1 MKGIRLE
8 FYKIRR
14 RKIWVIIMVLLGVQ
28 CLWGLWAFRNM
39 DAKKLSQGYMQCL
52 YHFTVFNTI
61 MMPMVA
67 AITASKICD
76 LEHKGQTFKL
86 LLTVMPAGTLFDAK
100 FICASM
106 HMVAVGAAQM
116 IFIIVLG
123 KAAGFTEP
131 FPPGYLFYYFIITIF
146 VTVVILAIQQAFS
159 LLFTNQMVSFVIG
172 ITGSFAG
179 VFSLFLPRNIQRG
192 ILWSYYGVLMPVRM
206 NWDSQTR
213 IADLQYIPVDWSS
226 FWLLMGLFAMI
237 YFTGRRCFARK
248 ER

>member
-1 MKGIRLE
+1 MKVILLE

-14 RKIWVIIMVLLGVQ
+14 RKVGVIILVLLGVQ
-28 CLWGLWAFRNM
+28 CLWGLLAFRHM

-52 YHFTVFNTI
+52 YHFTVLNTI
-61 MMPMVA
+61 MMPMIA

-86 LLTVMPAGTLFDAK
+86 LLTVVPAGALYDAK

-106 HMVAVGAAQM
+106 YMVAVGAAQTV
-116 IFIIVLG
+116 FIIILG
-123 KAAGFTEP
+123 KSAGFTEP
-131 FPPGYLFYYFIITIF
+131 FPPGYLFYYFVITIV

-159 LLFTNQMVSFVIG
+159 LLFANQMVSFVIG
-172 ITGSFAG
+172 ITGSFVG
-179 VFSLFLPRNIQRG
+179 LFSLFLPQTIQRG
-192 ILWSYYGVLMPVRM
+192 ILWSYYGVLTPVRM

-226 FWLLMGLFAMI
+226 FLLLMGLFAVI
-237 YFTGRRCFARK
+237 YFTGRRCFTRK

>member
-8 FYKIRR
+8 FYKLRR
-14 RKIWVIIMVLLGVQ
+14 RKIWVIILVLLVVQ
-28 CLWGLWAFRNM
+28 CLWGMWAFRNM

-52 YHFTVFNTI
+52 YHFSVLNTI
-61 MMPMVA
+61 MMPMIA
-67 AITASKICD
+67 AITASKVCD

-86 LLTVMPAGTLFDAK
+86 LLTVMPAGALFDAK

-106 HMVAVGAAQM
+106 YMLAVGVAQTA
-116 IFIIVLG
+116 FIMVLG
-123 KAAGFTEP
+123 KVAGFTET
-131 FPPGYLFYYFIITIF
+131 FPPGFLLYYLIITIT
-146 VTVVILAIQQAFS
+146 VTVVILAIQQVFS

-179 VFSLFLPRNIQRG
+179 LFSLFLPQNIQRG

-213 IADLQYIPVDWSS
+213 IADLQYISVDWRS
-226 FWLLMGLFAMI
+226 FWLLMGLFAVI

>member
-1 MKGIRLE
+1 MKGILLE

-14 RKIWVIIMVLLGVQ
+14 RKVGVIILVLLGVQ
-28 CLWGLWAFRNM
+28 CLWGLWAFRDM

-52 YHFTVFNTI
+52 YHFTVLNTI
-61 MMPMVA
+61 MMPMIA

-86 LLTVMPAGTLFDAK
+86 LLTVMPAGALFDSK

-106 HMVAVGAAQM
+106 YMVAVGAAQTV
-116 IFIIVLG
+116 FIIILG
-123 KAAGFTEP
+123 KSAGFTEP
-131 FPPGYLFYYFIITIF
+131 FPPDYLFYYFVITIF

-159 LLFTNQMVSFVIG
+159 LLFANQMVSFVIG

-179 VFSLFLPRNIQRG
+179 LFSLFLPQNIQRG
-192 ILWSYYGVLMPVRM
+192 ILWSYYGVLTPVRM

-226 FWLLMGLFAMI
+226 FWLLMGLFAVI
-237 YFTGRRCFARK
+237 YFTGRRCFTRK

>member
-1 MKGIRLE
+1 MKGILLE

-14 RKIWVIIMVLLGVQ
+14 RKVGVIILVLLGVQ
-28 CLWGLWAFRNM
+28 CLWGLWAFRDM

-52 YHFTVFNTI
+52 YHFTVLNTI

-106 HMVAVGAAQM
+106 YMVAVGAVQM

-131 FPPGYLFYYFIITIF
+131 FPLGYLFYYFVITIF
-146 VTVVILAIQQAFS
+146 VTVVILAIQQVFS

-179 VFSLFLPRNIQRG
+179 LFSLFLPQNIQRG
-192 ILWSYYGVLMPVRM
+192 VLWSYYGVLMPVRM

-226 FWLLMGLFAMI
+226 FWLLMGMFAVI
-237 YFTGRRCFARK
+237 YLTGRRCFTRK

>member
-1 MKGIRLE
+1 MKGILLE

-14 RKIWVIIMVLLGVQ
+14 RKVGVIILVLLGVQ
-28 CLWGLWAFRNM
+28 CLWGLWAFRDM

-52 YHFTVFNTI
+52 YHFTVLNTI
-61 MMPMVA
+61 MMPMIA

-86 LLTVMPAGTLFDAK
+86 LLTVMPAGALFDAK

-106 HMVAVGAAQM
+106 YMVAVGAAQM
-116 IFIIVLG
+116 VFIIVLSN
-123 KAAGFTEP
+123 AAGFTEP
-131 FPPGYLFYYFIITIF
+131 FPPGYLFYYFVITIF
-146 VTVVILAIQQAFS
+146 VTVAILAIQQVFS
-159 LLFTNQMVSFVIG
+159 LLFANQMVSFVIG

-179 VFSLFLPRNIQRG
+179 LFSLFLPHNIQRG
-192 ILWSYYGVLMPVRM
+192 ILWSYYGGLTPVRM

-213 IADLQYIPVDWSS
+213 IADLQYIPVDWGS
-226 FWLLMGLFAMI
+226 FWLLMGLFAVI
-237 YFTGRRCFARK
+237 YFTGRRCFTRK

>member
-1 MKGIRLE
+1 MNGILLE

-14 RKIWVIIMVLLGVQ
+14 RKVGVIILVLLGVQ
-28 CLWGLWAFRNM
+28 CLWGLWAFRDM

-52 YHFTVFNTI
+52 YHFTVLNTI
-61 MMPMVA
+61 MMPMIA

-86 LLTVMPAGTLFDAK
+86 LLTVMPAGALFDAK

-106 HMVAVGAAQM
+106 YMVAVGAAQM
-116 IFIIVLG
+116 VFIIVLG
-123 KAAGFTEP
+123 NAAGFTEP
-131 FPPGYLFYYFIITIF
+131 FPPGYLFYYFVITIF
-146 VTVVILAIQQAFS
+146 VTVVILALQQAFS
-159 LLFTNQMVSFVIG
+159 LLFANQMVSFVIG

-179 VFSLFLPRNIQRG
+179 LFSLFLPQNIQRG
-192 ILWSYYGVLMPVRM
+192 ILWSYYGVLTPVRM

-226 FWLLMGLFAMI
+226 FLLLMGLFAVI
-237 YFTGRRCFARK
+237 YFTGRRCFTRK

>member
-1 MKGIRLE
+1 MKGIFLE

-14 RKIWVIIMVLLGVQ
+14 RKIWVIILVLLGVQ
-28 CLWGLWAFRNM
+28 CLWGLWGFRNM

-52 YHFTVFNTI
+52 YHFSVFNTI
-61 MMPMVA
+61 MMPMIA
-67 AITASKICD
+67 AITASRICD

-86 LLTVMPAGTLFDAK
+86 LLTVMPAGTLYDTK

-106 HMVAVGAAQM
+106 HMAAVGAAQTT
-116 IFIIVLG
+116 FIIVLG

-131 FPPGYLFYYFIITIF
+131 FPPGFLTYYFIMTTM
-146 VTVVILAIQQAFS
+146 VTVAILALQQAFS
-159 LLFTNQMVSFVIG
+159 LLFANQMIPFVIG

-179 VFSLFLPRNIQRG
+179 LFSLFLPQGIQRM
-192 ILWSYYGVLMPVRM
+192 ILWSYYGVLTPVKM
-206 NWDSQTR
+206 NWDGQSR

-226 FWLLMGLFAMI
+226 FWLLIGLFAVI
-237 YFTGRRCFARK
+237 YLTGRRCFTRK

>member
-1 MKGIRLE
+1 MKVILLE

-14 RKIWVIIMVLLGVQ
+14 RKVGVIILVLLGVQ
-28 CLWGLWAFRNM
+28 CLWGLWAFRHM

-52 YHFTVFNTI
+52 YHFTVLNTI
-61 MMPMVA
+61 MMPMIA

-86 LLTVMPAGTLFDAK
+86 LLTVMPAGALFDAK

-106 HMVAVGAAQM
+106 YMVAVGAAQTV
-116 IFIIVLG
+116 FIIVLG
-123 KAAGFTEP
+123 KSAGFTEP
-131 FPPGYLFYYFIITIF
+131 FPPGYLFYYFVITIV

-159 LLFTNQMVSFVIG
+159 LLFANQMVSFVIG
-172 ITGSFAG
+172 ITGSFVG
-179 VFSLFLPRNIQRG
+179 LFSLFLPQTIQRG
-192 ILWSYYGVLMPVRM
+192 ILWSYYGVLTPVRM

-226 FWLLMGLFAMI
+226 FLLLMGLFAVI
-237 YFTGRRCFARK
+237 YFTGRRCFTRK

>member
-1 MKGIRLE
+1 MKVILLE

-14 RKIWVIIMVLLGVQ
+14 RKVGVIILVLLGVQ
-28 CLWGLWAFRNM
+28 CLWGLWAFRHM

-52 YHFTVFNTI
+52 YHFTVLNTI
-61 MMPMVA
+61 MMPMIA

-86 LLTVMPAGTLFDAK
+86 LLTVMPAGALFDAK

-106 HMVAVGAAQM
+106 YMVTVGAAQTV
-116 IFIIVLG
+116 FIIILG
-123 KAAGFTEP
+123 KSAGFTEP
-131 FPPGYLFYYFIITIF
+131 FPPGYLFYYFVITIF

-159 LLFTNQMVSFVIG
+159 LLFANQMVSFVIG
-172 ITGSFAG
+172 ITGSFVG
-179 VFSLFLPRNIQRG
+179 LFSLFLPQTIQRG
-192 ILWSYYGVLMPVRM
+192 ILWSYYGVLTPVRM

-226 FWLLMGLFAMI
+226 FLLLMGLFAVI
-237 YFTGRRCFARK
+237 YFTGRRCFTRK